1 MLALGVGAAAIG
13 VAAMSSKA
21 QAKAPAGEPVP
32 DDEEPPRPPVPRGKA
47 PPEAPPKVDLE
58 EAEEL
63 DEEPTDEDVEEL
75 AQAVR
80 EDDAAE
86 PDEDEDEDV
95 TDEDIETIADAV
107 APKGDEGDE
116 DEAEQVTLTP
126 GQRQYLA
133 ALVASIRG
141 TRTLS
146 DEAASQLEAMVREV
160 LLGIDGGPGVLD
172 ALQAAN
178 HPPTAATWCRLMGG
192 ALGGIRA
199 PLSSESQRNRYPAA
213 RSVVEAA
220 CAVPAPAPT
229 PAPAGPERKPVVTV
243 TAPKVVPVESE
254 PSTAEPDG
262 PAPPPGYNPTSAGR
276 LAKQVA
282 RNIDGKGCAGY
293 SRQLLR
299 QFQRAAGIAVDGL
312 YGGGSRGALMHFG
325 IRRPPEAC
333 VRTQGSKA
341 TRAYPWAHLEG

>member
-1 MLALGVGAAAIG
+1 MLALGVGAAALG
-13 VAAMSSKA
+13 VAAMSGK
-21 QAKAPAGEPVP
+21 AKAAVPSPAVP
-32 DDEEPPRPPVPRGKA
+32 DDEEPPRPPMPRGKA
-47 PPEAPPKVDLE
+47 PLEEPPKVDLE

-80 EDDAAE
+80 EDDAEDDAAE
-86 PDEDEDEDV
+86 PEDEDV
-95 TDEDIETIADAV
+95 TDEEIDDIADAV
-107 APKGDEGDE
+107 ASKDDEDE

-133 ALVASIRG
+133 SVIASIRG
-141 TRTLS
+141 SRTLT
-146 DEAASQLEAMVREV
+146 DVQGTQLEAMVREV

-172 ALQAAN
+172 ALQAAG

-192 ALGGIRA
+192 ALEGIPA
-199 PLSSESQRNRYPAA
+199 PLSDESQRNRYPEA
-213 RSVVEAA
+213 RSVVQAA
-220 CAVPAPAPT
+220 CAAPAPPPA

-243 TAPKVVPVESE
+243 TSPRSVPVESE
-254 PSTAEPDG
+254 PSTPEPEG
-262 PAPPPGYNPTSAGR
+262 PTPPPGYNPVSAR
-276 LAKQVA
+276 KLSKQVA
-282 RNIDGKGCAGY
+282 RNIDAKGCVGY

-299 QFQRAAGIAVDGL
+299 QFQRSAGIAVDGL
-312 YGGGSRGALMHFG
+312 YGGGSRGALVHYG